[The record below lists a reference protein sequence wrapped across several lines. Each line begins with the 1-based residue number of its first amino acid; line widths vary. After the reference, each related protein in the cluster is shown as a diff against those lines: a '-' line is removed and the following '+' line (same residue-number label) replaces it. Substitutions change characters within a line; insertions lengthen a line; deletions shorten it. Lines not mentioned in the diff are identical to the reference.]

1 MTDCYGLNSGDQILV
16 SILNY
21 TMLPQTAF
29 KLANPCKALE
39 HYKHS
44 INVS

>member
-1 MTDCYGLNSGDQILV
+1 MTDRCGLDSGDQILV
-16 SILNY
+16 SVLNY
-21 TMLPQTAF
+21 AVLPQTAF